1 LTNEKLT
8 SKINRFETMSTNQNE
23 AKNEKNIKFS
33 PGDLVKVSAKVKEGG
48 KERVQVFEGTVISV
62 RGSGSSRTFTVRK
75 IATGGIGVERI
86 WPLDSP
92 SIASIKV
99 VKHRPQKRAKLYYL
113 RKLTGK
119 EASGA
124 SL

>member
-1 LTNEKLT
+1 MSDNQSNEKT
-8 SKINRFETMSTNQNE
+8 TKTAKI
-23 AKNEKNIKFS
+23 S
-33 PGDLVKVSAKVKEGG
+33 PGDLVKVNAKIKEGG
-48 KERVQVFEGTVISV
+48 KERIQAFEGTVISI

-75 IATGGIGVERI
+75 IGSGGIGVERI
-86 WPLDSP
+86 WPIESP
-92 SIASIKV
+92 SIESIKI
-99 VKHRPQKRAKLYYL
+99 VKHRPQKRSKLYYL